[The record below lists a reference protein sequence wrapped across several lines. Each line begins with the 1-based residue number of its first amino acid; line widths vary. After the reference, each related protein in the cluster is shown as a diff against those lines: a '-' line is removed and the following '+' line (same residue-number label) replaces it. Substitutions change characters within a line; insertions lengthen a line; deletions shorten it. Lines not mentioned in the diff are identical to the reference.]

1 MSPVFLAIGPSNHR
15 LLRSTK
21 LKETLY
27 LCLPVCAKGCN
38 PGTPR
43 WKRCVG
49 QVTGKAAPG
58 SASTLP
64 PGAPALSPRYFYE
77 GRLNHWPLMENSTS
91 APLLGGPGEVSANS
105 THLATRSGGGQ
116 SPPCPGA
123 QGESHLISM
132 NSMLLK
138 GACYKYQKGISRALD
153 FRALGR
159 DLQVGEGTGDQVFIS
174 HCVTQ

>member
-1 MSPVFLAIGPSNHR
+1 MFVPRQPVLRLSGRPPGVLQVGSVLTLTFRSSSQPPGEGLSPALDTSHEPRLSPVFLAIGPSNHR

-58 SASTLP
+58 SASALP

-77 GRLNHWPLMENSTS
+77 GRLNHWPLMVELNLS
-91 APLLGGPGEVSANS
+91 APFRRPWGGK
-105 THLATRSGGGQ
+105 
-116 SPPCPGA
+116 C
-123 QGESHLISM
+123 
-132 NSMLLK
+132 
-138 GACYKYQKGISRALD
+138 
-153 FRALGR
+153 
-159 DLQVGEGTGDQVFIS
+159 
-174 HCVTQ
+174 